1 MQNGNILSILE
12 KEEAQKHGLSNE
24 TMDELEA
31 VFGKDLT
38 FVEAVDRFAGFVLN
52 GEAPKREDK
61 PKEEDKTVVFYGVK
75 EVAEMLHCSI
85 PTARDIMARKDFP
98 SKKIAN
104 TLKVSKEALLAWSM
118 QKMA

>member
-1 MQNGNILSILE
+1 MSNIIKLLE
-12 KEEAQKHGLSNE
+12 DEEAQKHGLSNE

-38 FVEAVDRFAGFVLN
+38 FMEAVDRFAASMMN
-52 GEAPKREDK
+52 GEAPKREDETK
-61 PKEEDKTVVFYGVK
+61 KETDKLPVFYGVK
-75 EVAEMLHCSI
+75 EVAEILQCSI
-85 PTARDIMARKDFP
+85 PTARGIMARKDFP

-104 TLKVSKEALLAWSM
+104 TLKVSKEALLEWSM